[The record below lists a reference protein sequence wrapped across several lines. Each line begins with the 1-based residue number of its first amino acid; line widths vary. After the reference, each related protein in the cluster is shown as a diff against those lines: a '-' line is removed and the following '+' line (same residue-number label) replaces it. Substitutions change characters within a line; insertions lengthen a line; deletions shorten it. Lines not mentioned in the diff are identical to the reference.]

1 MNLVLNASG
10 TILSSIELAAEAN
23 KLYTRA
29 LFTPADFAGD
39 TNRLKGDHC
48 NCRGNGIFKLL
59 PESDPDVQTS
69 GKRYM
74 QCTFCGCWS
83 HL

>member
-10 TILSSIELAAEAN
+10 TRLSSIELAAEAN
-23 KLYTRA
+23 KPYTRA
-29 LFTPADFAGD
+29 RFTPEDFSGNK
-39 TNRLKGDHC
+39 NRLMGTHC
-48 NCRGNGIFKLL
+48 NCRGNGVFKLL
-59 PESDPDVQTS
+59 PESDPDVQAS

-74 QCTFCGCWS
+74 QCSFCGCWS